1 MARTVDTGSTLENW
15 RQNYNDLAT
24 DVGDPTAL
32 TTGSKDS
39 LVNAIN
45 YIQDQYFFFQDFDF
59 DGSDG
64 ASSNTVFSGVDNGGN
79 TLQYMASKVLVYKNG
94 LLLRSGTDYIAIN
107 GTSVT
112 LTSSAN
118 NGDVIRISSYTGS
131 YTVTPA
137 GQESLFNWQFN
148 GGNIYN
154 SNTGSEAG
162 IVFNADADN
171 VGQLVTAPTVANS
184 IQFEGNVYHN
194 GTITVGVDDTGH
206 DVKFFGATAGSY
218 LLWDESADALLLTDS
233 TPIKLG
239 DSQDLQIYHDGS
251 NSYVKD
257 SGTGALRLVG
267 NQIIFKN
274 AADSETM
281 LHASE
286 DGAVILYH
294 DNASKLHTQSDGI
307 EVTGDTDTDTLT
319 VSGNG
324 TVGGTFTV
332 TGATALNGGLTM
344 DTNKFT
350 VADTSGNTAIA
361 GTLDVTGNTSLTANL
376 TVNGN
381 TTLGNAAS
389 DTVTVTADVASN
401 LIPSADSTYT
411 LGDGSN
417 YWSHGYIDAIT
428 TTGNA
433 IIGGD
438 LTVTGTSTFNGHI
451 VIGDAASD
459 DVSFG
464 AELTSHIIP
473 NADDTYDLGSS
484 SKQWRN
490 VYING
495 TTDTDL
501 LTVSSNATIR
511 GKLVAGYEAVAGGSH
526 ALALGYSASASGD
539 HATAIGYDPTASGN
553 HSVLLGYNG
562 TVSGNHS
569 MLISLDTTA
578 RTLSDGA
585 TLSVMGG
592 EVGIGTLTPN
602 KTLDITGTLGVS
614 SNATIGGTLGVTGV
628 TTFSAIPVL
637 PANSIDSVH
646 YVDGSIDNEH
656 IADDAIGSEHYAANS
671 VDSTALNIASDSGQS
686 GKAIV
691 SDGDGSFSY
700 ATFSGGNT
708 TYSQSWVDDSNDV
721 ILRLTPSAGGVD
733 DLTLVAGSGISL
745 TPSGDDM
752 EIAATAGSPGNG
764 TITITAGALIDVS
777 SGAFTVNQSGNT
789 APTVAVDLSE
799 LTDMT
804 QSWVNGTDEFVVLDD
819 GVQKRKLSSEIFGS
833 NAFNSTAFTTNT
845 GTLTPTGT
853 VNANEYARFT
863 GATTLEA
870 RTVAEVRSDL
880 GIADDEIIDWTVDQG
895 GTNIHAGNYTD
906 TNTTYS
912 VGDGGLTQN
921 NFTNADHSKLDGI
934 EAGATADQSNT
945 EIRNAVEAASDSNTF
960 TDADHSKLNGIAS
973 GATANT
979 GTVDTSGSPV
989 DNDFAKFTDA
999 NTIEGRSYAEVRSD
1013 LGIEAGATADQS
1025 NAEIRA
1031 AVEAASDS
1039 NVFTDADHSKLNGI
1053 EASATA
1059 DQSNTEIRNAVEAAS
1074 DSNTFTDADHSK
1086 LNGIASG
1093 ATNTAAPYYTSAI
1106 AVGAG
1111 GLTQQNFTTTLKNKL
1126 DGIAS
1131 GATANAG
1138 TVTGSGT
1145 DDYYARWTSG
1155 SALEGRTASQVRS
1168 DIGAGTSSLAL
1179 GSSSSTAHRGDHGVT
1194 AYNHSQATHAPT
1206 NATNTTLNSL
1216 SGNFTF
1222 GDGIGISTRDI
1233 NVGVNA
1239 GTCVASG
1246 LIQTANGISLGLT
1259 PTFTTV
1265 AATGDITA
1273 NTGSDIALKEN
1284 IINIPNPLEKIS
1296 KIGGYMFDWK
1306 DHGMEDVHGKGHD
1319 TGILAQE
1326 IEEIM
1331 PEIVNTRESGMKA
1344 VNYMK
1349 LIPLLVESIKELKK
1363 EVESLKDSKT

>member
-361 GTLDVTGNTSLTANL
+361 GTLAVTGETTLATHLNMGDNDIIKLGAGPDLQIYHNGSNSYIDDTGTGHLYIRGGYLSFGNLSGEVYLSGTENGAVTLYHNNAVKLATQSDGIEVTGDTDTDTL
-376 TVNGN
+376 TVS
-381 TTLGNAAS
+381 GNA
-389 DTVTVTADVASN
+389 TV
-401 LIPSADSTYT
+401 
-411 LGDGSN
+411 G
-417 YWSHGYIDAIT
+417 
-428 TTGNA
+428 GN
-433 IIGGD
+433 

-501 LTVSSNATIR
+501 LTVSSNATI
-511 GKLVAGYEAVAGGSH
+511 
-526 ALALGYSASASGD
+526 
-539 HATAIGYDPTASGN
+539 
-553 HSVLLGYNG
+553 
-562 TVSGNHS
+562 
-569 MLISLDTTA
+569 
-578 RTLSDGA
+578 
-585 TLSVMGG
+585 
-592 EVGIGTLTPN
+592 
-602 KTLDITGTLGVS
+602 
-614 SNATIGGTLGVTGV
+614 GGTLGVTGV

-637 PANSIDSVH
+637 PANSIDSDH
-646 YVDGSIDNEH
+646 YVDGSIDNAH